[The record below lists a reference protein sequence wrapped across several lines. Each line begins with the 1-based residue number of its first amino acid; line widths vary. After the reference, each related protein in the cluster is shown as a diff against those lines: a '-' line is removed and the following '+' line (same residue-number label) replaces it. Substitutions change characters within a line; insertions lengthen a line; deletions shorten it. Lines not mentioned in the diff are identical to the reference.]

1 MTNWLP
7 VIERMEE
14 ALARM
19 LARAE
24 LPPADSAGPPSVA
37 PPPSLDEVLAPA
49 AERLAE
55 AERQVLAADALLEE
69 ASRGLEAWRSGL
81 AALRARL
88 EAPAAGAV
96 S

>member
-19 LARAE
+19 LTRAE
-24 LPPADSAGPPSVA
+24 PPPESAESSQVPA
-37 PPPSLDEVLAPA
+37 PPPLDEVLAPA
-49 AERLAE
+49 DRRLTE
-55 AERQVLAADALLEE
+55 AEQQVRATDALLEE
-69 ASRGLEAWRSGL
+69 ASRALSAWRERL

-88 EAPAAGAV
+88 EPPPGGAV
-96 S
+96 